1 MSKRCY
7 SGKKKKHT
15 LKQQILVDFRTGK
28 IICTAGCEGKTH
40 DFKLFQKSKVSLSK
54 YCWLMVD
61 SGYQGIQKF
70 IENVLMPKKKS
81 KHNPLTK
88 EDKIYNTLL
97 AKARTL
103 VENIIGKI
111 KRFRIIADKYRNR
124 RKRFQLRFNLI
135 AAIHNKEI

>member
-1 MSKRCY
+1 MD
-7 SGKKKKHT
+7 
-15 LKQQILVDFRTGK
+15 LKTGE

-40 DFKLFQKSKVSLSK
+40 DFKLFQESGITLQKAI
-54 YCWLMVD
+54 WLLAD
-61 SGYQGIQKF
+61 SGYQGIQKL
-70 IENVLMPKKKS
+70 IENALLPKKKS

-88 EDKIYNTLL
+88 QDKNYNKLL
-97 AKARTL
+97 AQARII
-103 VENIIGKI
+103 VENIIGKL

>member
-15 LKQQILVDFRTGK
+15 LKQQILVDLKTHK

-40 DFKLFQKSKVSLSK
+40 DFKLFQDSGITLLKR
-54 YCWLMVD
+54 CWLLVD
-61 SGYQGIQKF
+61 SGYQGIQKL
-70 IENVLMPKKKS
+70 IENVLLPKKKS

-88 EDKIYNTLL
+88 QDKHYNKLL
-97 AKARTL
+97 SKARIL
-103 VENIIGKI
+103 VENVIGKL

-135 AAIHNKEI
+135 AAIHNKES

>member
-1 MSKRCY
+1 
-7 SGKKKKHT
+7 
-15 LKQQILVDFRTGK
+15 VDFRTGK

-40 DFKLFQKSKVSLSK
+40 DFKLFQKSEVTLSK
-54 YCWLMVD
+54 TCWLLVD
-61 SGYQGIQKF
+61 SGYQGIQKM
-70 IENVLMPKKKS
+70 IENVLLPKKKS

-88 EDKIYNTLL
+88 QDKIYNTLL
-97 AKARTL
+97 AKARIL
-103 VENIIGKI
+103 VENIIGKL

>member
-15 LKQQILVDFRTGK
+15 LKQQLLVDLK
-28 IICTAGCEGKTH
+28 SHQIICTAGCEGKTH
-40 DFKLFQKSKVSLSK
+40 DFKLFQDSGITLPKGF
-54 YCWLMVD
+54 WLLVD
-61 SGYQGIQKF
+61 SGYQGIQKL
-70 IENVLMPKKKS
+70 IENALLPKKKS

-88 EDKIYNTLL
+88 KDKYYNKLL
-97 AKARTL
+97 SQARIL
-103 VENIIGKI
+103 VENIIGKL
-111 KRFRIIADKYRNR
+111 KRFRIIAEKYRNR